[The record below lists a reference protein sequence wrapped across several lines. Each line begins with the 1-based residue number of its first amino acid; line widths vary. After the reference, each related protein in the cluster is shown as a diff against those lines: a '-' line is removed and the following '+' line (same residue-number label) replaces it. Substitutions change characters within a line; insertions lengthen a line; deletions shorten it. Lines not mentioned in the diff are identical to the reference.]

1 MYLGGKR
8 RYLNFGE
15 SRNTASLIL
24 LRQLKVEVFLILSW
38 LIISIP
44 FYKCFLRQHKHPL
57 VFSCYIHSFDT

>member
-1 MYLGGKR
+1 MFSMYLGGKR

-15 SRNTASLIL
+15 SRYTASLIL

-57 VFSCYIHSFDT
+57 VFSIRAK